1 MKNKDFQYVKLR
13 EQLRRYK
20 TNGTKV
26 LEWRLTYQEIKIIE
40 DIGYRIEPYLYLI
53 TTREFFKIG
62 KINNSL
68 IKEIHLKSKEK
79 KHTYIRKLNKKEKST
94 LDSFGVRYRPIVYKI
109 HLV

>member
-26 LEWRLTYQEIKIIE
+26 LERRLTYQEIKIIE

-53 TTREFFKIG
+53 TTREFF
-62 KINNSL
+62 
-68 IKEIHLKSKEK
+68 
-79 KHTYIRKLNKKEKST
+79 
-94 LDSFGVRYRPIVYKI
+94 
-109 HLV
+109 